1 MKNKKTIMAFSAL
14 LIMIF
19 HLWINLTISPIEM
32 YIKYICFIGVD
43 IFFFVSG
50 YSLASKKSVE
60 YKNFIADRVNKVY
73 VKFVVFSIIGALYFD
88 WQISKL
94 IKTLLGIELI
104 TRGGGSFLWFIPGIM
119 LFYFLLP
126 LYKMIDD
133 KYPKVMPFIAII
145 IYLFLTIIVSTLTN
159 YEVLFILTNR
169 IPITLMG
176 YYIAKYN
183 IFNYL
188 NASKIRYNILTILLI
203 LLGLFISYIVYI
215 NHFNVSWFKDL
226 FYILYIPLC
235 LGLILLMDKLKE
247 NKFVILMG
255 SITLELYGLQM
266 LFGFKITNA
275 IFNFTNSRLLSNLL
289 TISVLIIM
297 SVIAKYI
304 FDIIGKT
311 KRER

>member
-1 MKNKKTIMAFSAL
+1 
-14 LIMIF
+14 
-19 HLWINLTISPIEM
+19 M

>member
-1 MKNKKTIMAFSAL
+1 MAFSAL

-133 KYPKVMPFIAII
+133 KYHKVMQFIAII